1 MSIKGLKKNRLAISL
16 LLILI
21 LLLCAGV
28 STLSFFYDY
37 LGKFSK
43 NSKEN
48 VPLAKVTDKNS
59 PINILILGV
68 DIGDVNSKDNDN
80 IKRTDSIMVANYNP
94 SIPELK
100 LISIPRDTLIQVN
113 GKNNK
118 INAAYAL
125 GGIKYAVASVEGIL
139 GIDINYYAKLDYE
152 GFRRV
157 IDAIGGVDME
167 ITQNM
172 NYDDDA
178 QNLHIRFKKG
188 EVVHLD
194 GKKAEE
200 FFRWR
205 KNNDGTGLADGD
217 LGRIE
222 NQHKLI
228 SKVIEKFKSVTI
240 IPKINNIL
248 NIIPEYVSTNM
259 LGEDILKYGLSFI
272 KIDKA
277 NIAMHTIKG
286 DAKYINGISYLIY
299 NEKNNRE
306 LLASIQHTSQTFKNI
321 SKGSLKVKI
330 LNGTK
335 TNGLASNISKKAEA
349 LGYKNISI
357 GNTDKVEK
365 SRILVKPY
373 SDEMKAQLERDF
385 NIHNIETLKENNED
399 FDAIVYIGEDFKS
412 N

>member
-16 LLILI
+16 LVILI

-43 NSKEN
+43 NSGEN
-48 VPLAKVTDKNS
+48 VSLTKVTDKNS

-80 IKRTDSIMVANYNP
+80 IKRTDSIIVANYNP

-118 INAAYAL
+118 INAAYAI
-125 GGIKYAVASVEGIL
+125 GGIKYTIASVEDIL
-139 GIDINYYAKLDYE
+139 GVDINYYAKLDYE
-152 GFRRV
+152 GFRRI

-217 LGRIE
+217 IGRIE

-248 NIIPEYVSTNM
+248 SIIPEYVSTNM
-259 LGEDILKYGLSFI
+259 PGEDILKYGLNFI

-286 DAKYINGISYLIY
+286 DAKYINEISYLIY

-306 LLASIQHTSQTFKNI
+306 LLASIQHSSQTFKST
-321 SKGSLKVKI
+321 SKGNLKVKI

-357 GNTDKVEK
+357 GNTDKIEK
-365 SRILVKPY
+365 SRILVKSY

-385 NIHNIETLKENNED
+385 NIRNIETLKENSED
-399 FDAIVYIGEDFKS
+399 FDAIVYIGEDFKI

>member
-21 LLLCAGV
+21 LLFCAGI

-48 VPLAKVTDKNS
+48 VPLAKVADKNS

-68 DIGDVNSKDNDN
+68 DVGDVNLKDNDD
-80 IKRTDSIMVANYNP
+80 IKRTDSILVANYNP

-118 INAAYAL
+118 INAAYAI
-125 GGIKYAVASVEGIL
+125 GGIKYTIASVEDIL
-139 GIDINYYAKLDYE
+139 GVDINYYAKLDYE
-152 GFRRV
+152 GFRKI

-178 QNLHIRFKKG
+178 QNLHIHFKKG
-188 EVVHLD
+188 EVVRLD

-205 KNNDGTGLADGD
+205 KNNDGSGLADGD

-228 SKVIEKFKSVTI
+228 SKVIEKLKSVSI

-248 NIIPEYVSTNM
+248 NIIPEYISTNM
-259 LGEDILKYGLSFI
+259 PGEDILKYGLNFI
-272 KIDKA
+272 KIDKS

-286 DAKYINGISYLIY
+286 DAKYINGISYLVY
-299 NEKNNRE
+299 NEKANSD
-306 LLASIQHTSQTFKNI
+306 LLAHIQNSSQTFKSI
-321 SKGSLKVKI
+321 SKGDLKVKI

-349 LGYKNISI
+349 LGYKNVSI

-365 SRILVKPY
+365 SRILIKSTRDEVK
-373 SDEMKAQLERDF
+373 EQLEKDF
-385 NIHNIETLKENNED
+385 NIHNIEILKENNEE
-399 FDAIVYIGEDFKS
+399 FDAVVYIGEDFKT